1 MYLEAT
7 CIDLTSEKI
16 ENILRNSKP
25 INYKWLIGRIRKQIP
40 SLYENLC
47 LDYYNPY
54 QNNCRV
60 TKDYYI
66 LVHSAIEF
74 FIRKN

>member
-1 MYLEAT
+1 M
-7 CIDLTSEKI
+7 
-16 ENILRNSKP
+16 
-25 INYKWLIGRIRKQIP
+25 RKQIP
-40 SLYENLC
+40 SLYEKLC